1 MVERSMRKEA
11 IGILG
16 EYRKAVDRLTGERK
30 AAEDVIE
37 TLWKEA
43 DELRE
48 VIRNVNDNLVE
59 CGRKNASLRTWAT
72 IGKVATVVV
81 GAGMAATI
89 YGKTQ

>member
-1 MVERSMRKEA
+1 MRKEA